1 MTRRIERLELA
12 GGGWIELRE
21 NDEGVVAGL
30 EGAAES
36 YFDARELIADA
47 GRLRGA
53 LHPQGDRVLLGRVRS
68 DQLFLLRLPGAELVP
83 IALPGRLAGAWQLA
97 IATSGDLFLALTES
111 GVYAIE
117 VEGRERWRIA
127 GTTYDWRYVGDQD
140 GDVWLSD
147 TSGNLLGFDAQSG
160 EERSL

>member
-21 NDEGVVAGL
+21 DGEGVAAGL
-30 EGAAES
+30 EGVAES
-36 YFDARELIADA
+36 RFDAHWLAADE

-53 LHPQGDRVLLGRVRS
+53 RHPHGDRVLLGRVRS
-68 DQLFLLRLPGAELVP
+68 DRLFLLRLPDAELAP
-83 IALPGRLAGAWQLA
+83 IDLPERLAGAWQLA
-97 IATSGDLFLALTES
+97 IVTSGDLFVALTES

-117 VEGRERWRIA
+117 ADGRERWHIA

-147 TSGNLLGFDAQSG
+147 TNGNLIGFDAESG